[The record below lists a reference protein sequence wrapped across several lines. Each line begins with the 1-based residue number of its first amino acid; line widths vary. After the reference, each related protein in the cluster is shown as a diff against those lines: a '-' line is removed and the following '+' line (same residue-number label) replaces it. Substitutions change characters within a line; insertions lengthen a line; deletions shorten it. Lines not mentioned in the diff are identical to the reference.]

1 MPTKKPDIAKLMNE
15 LDEIVRWFESDDVDL
30 NEAIK
35 KYERGNELIVKLKAQ
50 LKQAKNT
57 VKKIETKFSNP
68 KK

>member
-35 KYERGNELIVKLKAQ
+35 KYERGNELIAKLKAQ